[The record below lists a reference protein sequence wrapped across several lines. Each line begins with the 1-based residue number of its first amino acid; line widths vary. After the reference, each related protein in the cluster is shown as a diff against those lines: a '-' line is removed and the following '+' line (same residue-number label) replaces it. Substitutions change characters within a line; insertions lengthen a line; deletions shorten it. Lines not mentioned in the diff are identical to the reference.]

1 MSAFDVEAIRQWA
14 DYRVPA
20 SGVDERGNVSSS
32 RTKVSVTV
40 PVAIWCQMLSDLS
53 AAADEIA
60 KWQEGAA

>member
-1 MSAFDVEAIRQWA
+1 MSAFDIEAIRQWD
-14 DYRVPA
+14 DYRAPA
-20 SGVDERGNVSSS
+20 STVDERGNASSS
-32 RTKVSVTV
+32 RTKVCVTV